1 MNVPRFL
8 PGDTILLDVPPLR
21 TLPEGLYRCII
32 GSPASVAGGQRMP
45 SVTGGQRLL
54 LSLAKSRHVTEWF
67 EFTIPDDPRLA
78 GFGFIGLDEH
88 PVPYQHEQNLG
99 MRLRASLKEMRK

>member
-1 MNVPRFL
+1 MTVSRFL

-21 TLPEGLYRCII
+21 TLPEGLYRCVI
-32 GSPASVAGGQRMP
+32 GSPVSVA
-45 SVTGGQRLL
+45 GGQRLL
-54 LSLAKSRHVTEWF
+54 LSLARGRHVTEWF

-99 MRLRASLKEMRK
+99 MRLKASLKEMRK